1 MSKYLFLVGT
11 AGCGKTTMTYA
22 FRTWMSAQGF
32 DSITVNLDPGV
43 EDLQYEPE
51 VDVRDWVTLEAVMQ
65 EYQLGPN
72 GAQIACAD
80 LIALQIRE
88 IVQTLEG
95 FDTDYVFIDTPGQ
108 MELFAFRESSRE
120 VVHVFGAE
128 NTAIIFLLD
137 PQLAKRP
144 SGLVS
149 LLMLSVTTGFRFSVP
164 LINVLSKSDFLSD
177 EEVAQVLGWGSS
189 SDRLYDALVEEMG
202 DPAGIP
208 SIGFLHALDDV
219 GAYREL
225 IPISSEALLGFEDL
239 YSLIQLCFEGG
250 EDLYKD

>member
-1 MSKYLFLVGT
+1 MSRYLFLVGT

-22 FRTWMSAQGF
+22 FRTWMSTQGF

-51 VDVRDWVTLEAVMQ
+51 VDVRDWITLDAVMQ

-72 GAQIACAD
+72 GAQIVCAD
-80 LIALQIRE
+80 LIAIRIRE
-88 IVQTLEG
+88 IVQILEG
-95 FDTDYVFIDTPGQ
+95 FDTEYVFIDTPGQ

-120 VVHVFGAE
+120 VVDVFGNE
-128 NTAIIFLLD
+128 DSAILFLLD
-137 PQLAKRP
+137 PQLAGRP
-144 SGLVS
+144 SGLIS
-149 LLMLSVTTGFRFSVP
+149 LLMLSITTGFRFSVP
-164 LINVLSKSDFLSD
+164 LINILSKSDILS
-177 EEVAQVLGWGSS
+177 EEDIARVIGWASS

-202 DPAGIP
+202 DPSSIP
-208 SIGFLHALDDV
+208 SMGFLSALDEV
-219 GAYREL
+219 GAYQGL
-225 IPISSEALLGFEDL
+225 TPVSSEALLGFEDL